1 MTSLW
6 QGLMPGI
13 QRQVINAGLRLG
25 LYEPIRNVIT
35 GELAPGENPSIMQKI
50 AAGLVS
56 GAIGISVANPTDVVK
71 IRM

>member
-1 MTSLW
+1 MASLW

>member
-1 MTSLW
+1 
-6 QGLMPGI
+6 
-13 QRQVINAGLRLG
+13 VINAGLRLG
-25 LYEPIRNVIT
+25 LYDPIKNMIT

-71 IRM
+71 IRMQA

>member
-1 MTSLW
+1 VASLW